1 MKLYQITEARLKT
14 TRNREIKSSFVL
26 YDAAK
31 KSYID
36 MNVNAVSGI
45 SHRSDVTRV
54 RWFRTPEDAM
64 ESLYEWRN
72 QVLDT
77 LEKGTLEGS
86 YSWEVGRRTIRNL
99 TKREITTIK
108 RRLKI
113 YDSVQV
119 AEIKI
124 LI

>member
-1 MKLYQITEARLKT
+1 MKLSHITEAKLQT
-14 TRNREIKSSFVL
+14 IRNREIESSFVL

-31 KSYID
+31 KTYID

-45 SHRSDVTRV
+45 SHRSDVKRV
-54 RWFRTPEDAM
+54 RWFRTPEAAM

-72 QVLDT
+72 QIFDA
-77 LEKGTLEGS
+77 LEKGKVEDS
-86 YSWEVGRRTIRNL
+86 YYEGRRTTRDL
-99 TKREITTIK
+99 TKREITTMK

-119 AEIKI
+119 AEIKVI
-124 LI
+124 I